1 MSRLTIVSAA
11 DATYFRCLLQL
22 SASIERHR
30 ADREWRTMAY
40 DLGWTGA
47 QRKQMTARFPF
58 VEVRP
63 FDFSRYPAFVGIRPR
78 ALNTNGWK
86 PQILRAVLSE
96 CDHVVLWLDSATVML
111 AAPDKVVAWTE
122 RTGLYAPFG
131 GTSTIGEL
139 THPTALAA
147 LGADASIAALRQRGS
162 GVLGFDPRQPRIR
175 ALVERWAD
183 VCLDERVLAPPGW
196 TRANHRFDQSA
207 LNVLLARE
215 RDLELTADELDISS
229 DRPTPLFRTRNK
241 VPSGMPLWMDPV
253 VRGWFAAYR
262 AADVAL
268 LKIRR
273 ARHAGRRRG

>member
-1 MSRLTIVSAA
+1 MPRLTIVSAA

-22 SASIERHR
+22 AASIERHR
-30 ADREWRTMAY
+30 AGREWRTMVY
-40 DLGWTGA
+40 DLGWTDA
-47 QRKQMTARFPF
+47 QRRQMADHFPF

-78 ALNTNGWK
+78 AVNTNGWK

-111 AAPDKVVAWTE
+111 APPDPAVAWTE

-131 GTSTIGEL
+131 GTSTNAEL
-139 THPTALAA
+139 THPAALAA
-147 LGADASIAALRQRGS
+147 LGADAAIAALRQRAS
-162 GVLGFDPRQPRIR
+162 GVLGFDARQPRIR
-175 ALVERWAD
+175 ALVDRWAE
-183 VCLDERVLAPPGW
+183 VCLDERVIAPPGW

-207 LNVLLARE
+207 LNVLIAQE
-215 RDLELTADELDISS
+215 RGLELTADELDISS

-241 VPSGMPLWMDPV
+241 VPSGMPLWMDPLLRV
-253 VRGWFAAYR
+253 WFAAYR

-273 ARHAGRRRG
+273 ARRASRRRG